1 MPDHAHFLVMSLRE
15 NSDQSQAMRFFRR
28 RWKLLLETLPGSY
41 ELDRQ
46 PYDHVLRTAERERDA
61 FQKIATYILEN
72 PVRAELAER
81 REDWP
86 FSGSLLPGYPS
97 LDPHAENFWTSF
109 WLAYDAVVP

>member
-15 NSDQSQAMRFFRR
+15 TSDQMSAIRFFRR
-28 RWKLLLETLPGSY
+28 RWKLRLDNLSGTF

-46 PYDHVLRTAERERDA
+46 PYDHVLRPAERERDA

-72 PVRAELAER
+72 PVRAKLTQR

-86 FSGSLLPGYPS
+86 FTGSLVPGYPS
-97 LDPHAENFWTSF
+97 LNPHAENFWTSF
-109 WLAYDAVVP
+109 WLAYDAVTK